1 MFISVSAFAIMNL
14 FAKYLQHLPPFELV
28 FFRSVGSFI
37 IGMLLLLK
45 NDIPILGTHRRLL
58 FSRGVI
64 GMISMVLFFWAIQLL
79 PFGSAVSLRY
89 LSPIFAAIM
98 AVFLLKERITPLQ
111 WLCFIMAF
119 MGVILLKGF
128 DTRVSFFGLIVICVS
143 ALCSGIV
150 YIIIRKI
157 GKREHPLV
165 VVNYFMFI
173 ATLVGGILSLFNWIM
188 PIGVEWVLLL
198 SMGILGFFGQI
209 YMTKAYQ
216 MASIGIVAPL
226 KYLEA
231 VFALFVGWI
240 WFGEGY
246 TFLALVGIA
255 LVVSGMILNLFA
267 KQSSSA

>member
-14 FAKYLQHLPPFELV
+14 FAKYLQHLPAFELV

-37 IGMLLLLK
+37 IGMTLLLK
-45 NDIPILGTHRRLL
+45 KGIPILGTHRRLL
-58 FSRGVI
+58 FSRGVV
-64 GMISMVLFFWAIQLL
+64 GMISMVLFFWGIQLI

-98 AVFLLKERITPLQ
+98 AIFVLKERITSLQ
-111 WLCFIMAF
+111 WGCFIMAF
-119 MGVILLKGF
+119 IGVVLLKGF
-128 DTRVSFFGLIVICVS
+128 DARVSFFGLFVISIS
-143 ALCSGIV
+143 AFCSAIV

-173 ATLVGGILSLFNWIM
+173 ATLVGGVASIFNWKT
-188 PIGVEWVLLL
+188 PIGAEWLLLL
-198 SMGILGFFGQI
+198 SMGVLGFFGQI
-209 YMTKAYQ
+209 FMTKAYQ
-216 MASIGIVAPL
+216 MASIGTVAPL

-231 VFALFVGWI
+231 VFALLVGWI

-255 LVVSGMILNLFA
+255 LVVGGMVLNLFA
-267 KQSSSA
+267 KQSSNV